1 MVRGWPPT
9 RRQRGYNENRRR
21 PGQMG
26 LTSTER
32 DTIRERLRDEGAEYV
47 AVFGSYVRD
56 EETAGSD
63 VDVLVR
69 FAEPKTLLGLARIER
84 ELGERLGKPVE
95 LVTEAALSPYLVA
108 RVDAEKE
115 VLLA

>member
-1 MVRGWPPT
+1 
-9 RRQRGYNENRRR
+9 
-21 PGQMG
+21 MG

-32 DTIRERLRDEGAEYV
+32 DAIRDRLRAEGAEYV
-47 AVFGSYVRD
+47 AVFGSYARG

-69 FAEPKTLLGLARIER
+69 FLEPKSLLELARIER
-84 ELGERLGKPVE
+84 ELGQRLGKPVE
-95 LVTEAALSPYLVA
+95 LVTEAALSPRLA
-108 RVDAEKE
+108 DRVDAEKE